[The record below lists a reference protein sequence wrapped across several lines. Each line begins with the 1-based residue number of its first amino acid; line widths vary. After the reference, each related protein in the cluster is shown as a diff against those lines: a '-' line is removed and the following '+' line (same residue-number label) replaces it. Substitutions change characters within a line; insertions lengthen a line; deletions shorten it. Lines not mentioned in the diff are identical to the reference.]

1 MEKRKTQYEKWLA
14 SDKVSENEKN
24 EIRSLD
30 EATLKERFS
39 GYMSFG
45 TAGLRAKMGVGTA
58 LMNVHTVAHATM
70 GLAKLI
76 VSLGDDAKKRG
87 VVIAYDSRNNSAA
100 FARRAA
106 EVLSAE
112 CIKVYLFESL
122 RPTPVLSFAVR
133 ELHCIAGINITASH
147 NPKEYNGYK
156 AYFEDGAQLSPENA
170 RTVSDAIKKLD
181 IFDDVPTP
189 DEAKEEFIETVGK
202 EIDEKYL
209 SCVLAQAVDTK
220 VIPAAADKLKIVYT
234 PLHGAGCKMVPEVL
248 KRAGITEL
256 FTVPS
261 QMEPNGD
268 FPTLKFPNP
277 EFPEAFKEGIEIA
290 TDADSD
296 LIIATDPDADRVGA
310 MAKDSSGNFRCIT
323 GNQMGALLLD
333 YIISAYEK
341 NGTMPKDPYAV
352 KTIVTSEMAA
362 EICRSAGVK
371 MYNVLTGFKFIGEV
385 IKRHEETGRGTFL
398 LGFEES
404 YGYLKGTYARDKD
417 AVVATL
423 LIAEM
428 ASYYKLRSMTLI
440 DALDA
445 LFAKYGYF
453 KESVANIY
461 MEGSTGKEKMASL
474 MASLRKDPPRAFGS
488 KKLVEYRD
496 YDSGIVTDLVTGEKS
511 DTGLPSS
518 NVLYYV
524 TEHRDVIVVRPSGT
538 EPKIKIYVL
547 SKGETE
553 KEALNSADE
562 CFNAIN
568 GIIKE
573 ITG

>member
-1 MEKRKTQYEKWLA
+1 MENRKTQYEKWLA

-30 EATLKERFS
+30 EAALKERFS

-76 VSLGDDAKKRG
+76 GTLGDNAKKRG

-112 CIKVYLFESL
+112 SIKVYLFESL

-133 ELHCIAGINITASH
+133 ELNCIAGINITASH

-170 RTVSDAIKKLD
+170 RTVSDAIKELD

-189 DEAKEEFIETVGK
+189 DKAKEEFIETVGK
-202 EIDEKYL
+202 DVDEKYL
-209 SCVLAQAVDTK
+209 SCVLAQAVDTE
-220 VIPAAADKLKIVYT
+220 VIPSAADKLKIVYT

-248 KRAGITEL
+248 KRAGVTEL
-256 FTVPS
+256 FTVAS
-261 QMEPNGD
+261 QMAPNGD

-277 EFPEAFKEGIEIA
+277 EFPEAFTEGIKIA
-290 TDADSD
+290 TDVDSD

-310 MAKDSSGNFRCIT
+310 MAKDSNGDFRCIT

-333 YIISAYEK
+333 YIITAYEK

-362 EICRSAGVK
+362 EICRTGGVK

-385 IKRHEETGRGTFL
+385 IKRHEETGHGTFL

-445 LFAKYGYF
+445 LFVKYGYF

-474 MASLRKDPPRAFGS
+474 MASLRKDPPRSLGAT
-488 KKLVEYRD
+488 KLVEYRD
-496 YDSGIVTDLVTGEKS
+496 YDTGIVTDLVTGEKS

-562 CFNAIN
+562 CFTAIN
-568 GIIKE
+568 GIIKR